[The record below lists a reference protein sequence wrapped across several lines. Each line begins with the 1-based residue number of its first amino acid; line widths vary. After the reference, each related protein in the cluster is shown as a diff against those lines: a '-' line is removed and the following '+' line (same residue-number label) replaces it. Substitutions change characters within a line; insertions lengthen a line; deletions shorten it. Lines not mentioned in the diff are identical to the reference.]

1 MDSKKDIYNLWVQYT
16 TKNEEIYFR
25 QFIQGFVGIWQ
36 KQLMLDFDNAPLWS
50 SISSDS
56 GPHLNRLPEELLPA
70 IEKFLIIARDKF
82 EKAGTENAQDEQEN
96 ETINEIQLL
105 VQCLII
111 ICRHF
116 ENINAII
123 KSSYIP
129 SCVAI
134 SNCIIYKL
142 VQGSTL
148 TAVQSQFIRC
158 FSNFVEVLYDPYLTW
173 RNFLRGEIA
182 DYGRLGYKISPMHA
196 ELVPFLYDSFQIK
209 KAGQHPELGR
219 DLIHILGAVIS
230 GSQVALV
237 DEPKQ
242 NINSYYLNNSVGEG
256 NANVH
261 NGLRAISPAT
271 VTVIMDIISKWESDG
286 NLRQLVLQCFS
297 MMVIILQKS
306 SPEQRQIDLLTVFQL
321 YMGAIQ
327 ALQETQHFQQPT
339 SPTESFELSLNDDN
353 YLDVGALNAIIG
365 TIENFLPEH
374 VNKPV
379 MCNAIFEA
387 KFLPNLVQIPE
398 QVKTWHIDHQ
408 LLGSTLVRSLH
419 KLCSSSEKIHY
430 NLMHT
435 NNINILFDGLTK
447 FGRPSRDLICDC
459 LYFAFDGSDAYSLNA
474 LIVKKLVEWIPS
486 IAEPEQNY
494 LSDVLLKKCS
504 ANLQSKYA
512 ICEQLMIKHIVDYC
526 FEDHNKLSAKCI
538 ISLLKLIEE
547 LAKHNIH
554 PTEFKCLL
562 RLLRIG
568 AKFEYRKQLIDA
580 ILRVSQYRL
589 SLGTIPNEYLDIQ
602 NNTNGIT
609 IPEIRKWDTAH
620 GFVFHSWIRL
630 DKEFEPM
637 SDEEINLQNYRRHL
651 FSLTTNCGTGYEFFI
666 QKNGNFVVSVITK
679 KEFFTATA
687 HATHLLDGRWHSITV
702 SVIPPKRLFS
712 YHQINVFVD
721 SVQKLGS
728 TMKYPA
734 FAELFHYCAIGAPYN
749 NVRKASHTSHQA
761 NSARMNATPSP
772 EMTPP
777 PVEKEEK
784 PRGGLFPSLM
794 EKTFFPGI
802 VSQVPSYFTLPA
814 RQSPA
819 SLDPSVKSYP
829 IGMQDL
835 VFGEAICLKGQ
846 LGCVLLADTSINL
859 KNLFESGPSIANVLA
874 TDMIESFDMA
884 SKFIF
889 CFSPSACFDGL
900 CLDLAPG
907 NQYNGHVAAN
917 ASNVLS
923 IQNAINGVG
932 GMMSLLPIL
941 DFVCQIPD
949 SDISTSDQLISL
961 TPVASPT
968 RDERFGDWEM
978 LQPNSLTESKIIQNP
993 IACFI
998 CLMRTFIHGNNLNK
1012 ENILKNDGIPI
1023 ISQLLQKCNP
1033 ALFDVNVLMS
1043 VQLLVESIQNEMPS
1057 ANMELLHV
1065 LYKDLVFNFRIWS
1078 RAQFQIIIGHIQYI
1092 SAIIK
1097 DDRKYFRKHFGAQF
1111 ILDVVQEFF
1120 AGTCTI
1126 PVQDARMIRDSLLR
1140 ILRYYISKEV
1150 NIKEISAI
1158 LTFLTTIKVEPVV
1171 VEIIE
1176 MLTTLIEGKHV
1187 KDQIFLL
1194 MYEPNMAEA
1203 LYTLFMDRHFG
1214 NEVHTRLLK
1223 FISGML
1229 NTKRISSKHKAA
1241 LRLYDSAIECNSLY
1255 PGLFSFML
1263 PFELEPEVILGLLD
1277 LNLCLDS
1284 EMGYAGA
1291 LCLIYHAN
1299 SASLPLKLEIARRLM
1314 TATFTKPKAP
1324 QMIARQ
1330 VGWQESI
1337 ARLLIKKPI
1346 ENRSL
1351 SEKEI
1356 EKGKILTDIEEIVKR
1371 ESESSIGAAV
1381 GPSDLI
1387 VFDDETMELK
1397 AQETPKSANSFMTE
1411 AASVI
1416 ENEIKELAD
1425 SVQEAVVDNITS
1437 SITSVYSA
1445 IRQKTSD
1452 IQDTLES
1459 LTMSFDEVSGRKK
1472 TSSSFSS
1479 SSDENVSLDESLAV
1493 SSMRDD
1499 TQSTRSADDLD
1510 SAASGREETG
1520 FKYSEDN
1527 EEENLVYLVSNILFT
1542 ILWRGVENSNDSWKE
1557 RGQVIACIN
1566 LIALN
1571 NELYCSH
1578 LNLRL
1583 RILEMGVQAALIDLG
1598 ENAQLVVTHQQNA
1611 AQLLRLAYDL
1621 VVLDPN
1627 EDDSKKCSTKLLD
1640 GVLSLLDI
1648 LMVFQQ
1654 SSSDDW
1660 SEMSHLSLGLLLK
1673 CSHNPNSDIVAM
1685 ATAKLHALLQNRV
1698 NPEPGEVGYLLFS
1711 LNQAISSAIEIGN
1724 SEQYSFLIPVLKAL
1738 LEKSRLVIGLTTN
1751 APDLPATSSGPIFFQ
1766 NFQMYCTTKQWTS
1779 FIEKKIKP
1787 LYTSYQKDLSNTL
1800 WEPLNTFWA
1809 ECYESCK
1816 FSSQRRA
1823 KLQMES
1829 RRKFQERIL
1838 IPCRIRQSEEL
1849 ARVNLHQT
1857 QRKAK
1862 DTHIERRWHI
1872 WKRFLYGPKGAWAS
1886 PCDEEEYWRLS
1897 HHENSVR
1904 MRLKLEPNLAHDPH
1918 TAASNMRDNT
1928 TSSSTSHN
1936 RRLSTELGSTIAPAV
1951 LGDESVDEDILL
1963 LEEELRN
1970 SMEPQ
1975 VPETSGKE
1983 KIVISQECELITLMT
1998 RVKGRLDLTTN
2009 QIVFSEIGSSRDDG
2023 QRLDFKFPIS
2033 QLRELHLRKFN
2044 LRRSALEMFL
2054 VDQTS
2059 YFLNFTTKTRNKI
2072 FTKIL
2077 SLQPPNI
2084 LYGSGRSPAELLK
2097 SSGLMQ
2103 KWVNREI
2110 SNFEYLMHL
2119 NTIAGRSYNDLSQ
2132 YPVFPWILADYT
2144 SDILDLNDPK
2154 SFRDLSKPVGVV
2166 NPKNEAEVRSKFDSF
2181 EDPSGMIP
2189 KFHYGTHYSNS
2200 AGVLHYLLRV
2210 EPFTSLHIELQSGR
2224 FDVADRQFHSIPQTW
2239 KLLMDNPNDVKEL
2252 IPEFFYFPEFLKNMN
2267 KFDLGILQQTKEPVD
2282 DVVLPP
2288 WAKSAEDFI
2297 AIHRRAL
2304 ESEYVSQN
2312 LHHWIDLIFGYKQK
2326 GPKAVEALNV
2336 FYYCSYEGAVDLD
2349 KITNPIERE
2358 AVEGMINN
2366 FGQTP
2371 SQLLREAHPKRLSQ
2385 DDLTMKLLKLELRKP
2400 DLTLILDRVNCIN
2413 CELTTDKDPI
2423 VYLSTPRSPPRS
2435 FLQTSPDMLISVT
2448 KSGILGCHSW
2458 MSFDKEKGFLLE
2470 IDATTSNLKN
2480 RKKLVGPF
2488 HPSIGLNS
2496 NLFAVSVD
2504 GKYLYAGGIWDNSVR
2519 IFNMVRGKV
2528 VASAIH
2534 HFDVVTCIAL
2544 DTCGSYLVTGSKDCT
2559 CVIWSISSVSSGGAS
2574 TTSNLQPNTA
2584 ALNQNLAGNV
2594 VGSANVVH
2602 LTNNLT
2608 PKPVHTLYGHDGPVS
2623 CVAIMT
2629 ELDVVVSGS
2638 VDGTVNVYTIKEGQ
2652 FVRTINPLGCTGS
2665 SIEISF
2671 VTLSY
2676 QGHIAFSALD
2686 DTSHSVHVFSIN
2698 GVNLGSKYVSGRV
2711 TGLTTA
2717 TDYLVVS
2724 DDAGDVTMS
2733 RLYGLKPIF
2742 DIPLHIP
2749 VQTIVSTG
2757 GSTHLLAPLRDGSLG
2772 VVGIMQPIAYK
2783 KHTVLTV

>member
-25 QFIQGFVGIWQ
+25 QFIQGFVHIWQ
-36 KQLMLDFDNAPLWS
+36 KQLLLEFDNVPHWET
-50 SISSDS
+50 ISPDS
-56 GPHLNRLPEELLPA
+56 GPHLNRLPDELLPA

-82 EKAGTENAQDEQEN
+82 EKGSSIDANDEQED
-96 ETINEIQLL
+96 ETVLEIQLL
-105 VQCLII
+105 IQCLTI

-116 ENINAII
+116 DNIATII
-123 KSSYIP
+123 KSSYIS
-129 SCVAI
+129 SCVVI
-134 SNCIIYKL
+134 SNAIINKL
-142 VQGSTL
+142 SHQTALST
-148 TAVQSQFIRC
+148 AQQQFIKC
-158 FSNFVEVLYDPYLTW
+158 FSNFLEVLYDPYFTW
-173 RNFLRGEIA
+173 RNFLRGDVA
-182 DYGRLGYKISPMHA
+182 DYSRLSYKITPLHA
-196 ELVPFLYDSFQIK
+196 EIVPFIYDCFQSK
-209 KAGQHPELGR
+209 NACNYPEIGK
-219 DLIHILGAVIS
+219 DFFHVLGAVIS
-230 GSQVALV
+230 GSQVAL
-237 DEPKQ
+237 EPVAKQ
-242 NINSYYLNNSVGEG
+242 NINSYYLNNSTGEG
-256 NANVH
+256 IENVH

-271 VTVIMDIISKWESDG
+271 VTIIMDIVSKWESDAS
-286 NLRQLVLQCFS
+286 LRQLVLQCFTL
-297 MMVIILQKS
+297 MAIILQKS
-306 SPEQRQIDLLTVFQL
+306 SPEQRQIDLLTIFQL
-321 YMGAIQ
+321 YVGAILTLLETEHF
-327 ALQETQHFQQPT
+327 LQKI
-339 SPTESFELSLNDDN
+339 SPTESFELSQSDN
-353 YLDVGALNAIIG
+353 NYVDVWALNAIVG
-365 TIENFLPEH
+365 TIEHFLPDY
-374 VNKPV
+374 VNKQV
-379 MCNAIFEA
+379 LCNAIFEA
-387 KFLPNLVQIPE
+387 KFLPTLVQIPE
-398 QVKTWHIDHQ
+398 RVKSWNIDQ
-408 LLGSTLVRSLH
+408 QPVGSTLVRSFH
-419 KLCSSSEKIHY
+419 KLCSSSEKIQY

-435 NNINILFDGLTK
+435 NNINILFDGLK
-447 FGRPSRDLICDC
+447 QFGKPSHDLICDC
-459 LYFAFDGSDAYSLNA
+459 LYFAFDGGDNRNLNA
-474 LIVKKLVEWIPS
+474 RIVSKLIEWIPTMG
-486 IAEPEQNY
+486 ETEQNY
-494 LSDVLLKKCS
+494 LSDVLLKKCTAS
-504 ANLQSKYA
+504 LQSKHS
-512 ICEQLMIKHIVDYC
+512 ICEQRMIKRIVLC
-526 FEDHNKLSAKCI
+526 CLEDQNRLSAKCSI
-538 ISLLKLIEE
+538 TLLKLIEE
-547 LAKHNIH
+547 LAKYSIL
-554 PTEFKCLL
+554 PIELKCLF
-562 RLLRIG
+562 RLLRSELN
-568 AKFEYRKQLIDA
+568 FEYRKHLVEV

-589 SLGTIPNEYLDIQ
+589 TLGTSPREYLDIQ
-602 NNTNGIT
+602 SNTNGIT

-620 GFVFHSWIRL
+620 GFVFHAWIRL
-630 DKEFEPM
+630 DKDIELF
-637 SDEEINLQNYRRHL
+637 SDDVEVNLQNYRRHL
-651 FSLTTNCGTGYEFFI
+651 FSLTTNFGTGYEFFI

-679 KEFFTATA
+679 KEFFTATVQS
-687 HATHLLDGRWHSITV
+687 THLLDGRWHSITV
-702 SVIPPKRLFS
+702 GVIPPKRLFS
-712 YHQINVFVD
+712 YHQINVYID

-749 NVRKASHTSHQA
+749 NVRKASHTSHQS
-761 NSARMNATPSP
+761 NFARMGSTSS
-772 EMTPP
+772 ETTPP

-784 PRGGLFPSLM
+784 VREGLFPNLIQRS
-794 EKTFFPGI
+794 FFPGI

-814 RQSPA
+814 RPSQS

-846 LGCVLLADTSINL
+846 LDSILLADTNINL
-859 KNLFESGPSIANVLA
+859 KSLFEAGPSIASVLA

-884 SKFIF
+884 SKFVF
-889 CFSPSACFDGL
+889 CFSPRACYDGL

-907 NQYNGHVAAN
+907 NQYNGHVVAN
-917 ASNVLS
+917 VSNILS
-923 IQNAINGVG
+923 VQNALNGVG

-941 DFVCQIPD
+941 DYISQIPA
-949 SDISTSDQLISL
+949 SDIPSSDELISL

-968 RDERFGDWEM
+968 REDNFGDWEM
-978 LQPNSLTESKIIQNP
+978 LQSNSLTESKIIQNP

-998 CLMRTFIHGNNLNK
+998 CLIRNFIHGNDLNK
-1012 ENILKNDGIPI
+1012 ESILKNEAISI
-1023 ISQLLQKCNP
+1023 ISQLLQNCNE
-1033 ALFDVNVLMS
+1033 ALFDVNVLMAA
-1043 VQLLVESIQNEMPS
+1043 QLLIESIQNEMPS
-1057 ANMELLHV
+1057 ANTELLHV
-1065 LYKDLVFNFRIWS
+1065 LYKDLVFNFRIWA
-1078 RAQFQIIIGHIQYI
+1078 RAPFQIVIGHIQYI

-1097 DDRKYFRKHFGAQF
+1097 DDRKYFRKHFGSQF
-1111 ILDVVQEFF
+1111 MLDVIQEFF
-1120 AGTCTI
+1120 AGTCTLSA
-1126 PVQDARMIRDSLLR
+1126 QDAKMVRDSLLR
-1140 ILRYYISKEV
+1140 ILRYYIQKEV
-1150 NIKEISAI
+1150 NIKEISAL

-1171 VEIIE
+1171 VEILE
-1176 MLTTLIEGKHV
+1176 MLTSLIESKHA

-1203 LYTLFMDRHFG
+1203 LYTLFIDRHFG
-1214 NEVHTRLLK
+1214 CEVHKRLLK
-1223 FISGML
+1223 FIGCML

-1241 LRLYDSAIECNSLY
+1241 LRLYDSSIECNSLY
-1255 PGLFSFML
+1255 PGLFSFMI
-1263 PFELEPEVILGLLD
+1263 PFDLQSEVILGLLD
-1277 LNLCLDS
+1277 LNLSQDT

-1299 SASLPLKLEIARRLM
+1299 LSSLTLKLEIARRLM
-1314 TATFTKPKAP
+1314 TSTFTKSKAP

-1351 SEKEI
+1351 SEKEK
-1356 EKGKILTDIEEIVKR
+1356 EKGKILTDIEEFVKR
-1371 ESESSIGAAV
+1371 ESESSAGGAQN
-1381 GPSDLI
+1381 DLMI
-1387 VFDDETMELK
+1387 FDDETMELK
-1397 AQETPKSANSFMTE
+1397 APETPKHSNSFMTD
-1411 AASVI
+1411 AASAL
-1416 ENEIKELAD
+1416 EHEFKGLAD
-1425 SVQEAVVDNITS
+1425 SVQEVVKDNIAS

-1459 LTMSFDEVSGRKK
+1459 LTLSFEDASGRKK
-1472 TSSSFSS
+1472 STLSLSS
-1479 SSDENVSLDESLAV
+1479 SSEENISLDESLAV
-1493 SSMRDD
+1493 SSVRDD
-1499 TQSTRSADDLD
+1499 THSTKSADDLD
-1510 SAASGREETG
+1510 SVAAGDASS
-1520 FKYSEDN
+1520 KCAEDN
-1527 EEENLVYLVSNILFT
+1527 DEENLVYLVSNILFT

-1557 RGQVIACIN
+1557 RGQVMACIN

-1578 LNLRL
+1578 LSLRL
-1583 RILEMGVQAALIDLG
+1583 RILEMGVQAALIDLS
-1598 ENAQLVVTHQQNA
+1598 ENAQLVITHQQNA

-1627 EDDSKKCSTKLLD
+1627 EDDTKKCSTKLLD

-1660 SEMSHLSLGLLLK
+1660 TEMSHLCLGLLLK
-1673 CSHNPNSDIVAM
+1673 CSNNPNSGIVAM

-1698 NPEPGEVGYLLFS
+1698 NQEPSEAGYLLYS
-1711 LNQAISSAIEIGN
+1711 LNQAISSAIEVGD

-1738 LEKSRLVIGLTTN
+1738 LEKSRLVIGLTTS
-1751 APDLPATSSGPIFFQ
+1751 APDLPATSSGPVFFQ
-1766 NFQMYCTTKQWTS
+1766 DFQMYCTSKQWTS

-1787 LYTSYQKDLSNTL
+1787 LYTSYQRDLSNTL

-1849 ARVNLHQT
+1849 ARVNVQQT
-1857 QRKAK
+1857 QRRAK
-1862 DTHIERRWHI
+1862 DAHVDRRWQI
-1872 WKRFLYGPKGAWAS
+1872 LKRFLYGPKGAWS
-1886 PCDEEEYWRLS
+1886 KLSTEEEFWRLS
-1897 HHENSVR
+1897 HHENGVR
-1904 MRLKLEPNLAHDPH
+1904 MRLKLEPDFNHDPH

-1928 TSSSTSHN
+1928 TSHSQSC
-1936 RRLSTELGSTIAPAV
+1936 RLSTELGSTFAPAAV
-1951 LGDESVDEDILL
+1951 GDENVDEDILL
-1963 LEEELRN
+1963 LEEEMRN
-1970 SMEPQ
+1970 SLEPQ

-2009 QIVFSEIGSSRDDG
+2009 QIMFSEIGPIRDDG
-2023 QRLDFKFPIS
+2023 QRNDFKFPIG

-2084 LYGSGRSPAELLK
+2084 LYGSGRSPAELLR
-2097 SSGLMQ
+2097 SSGLTQ

-2154 SFRDLSKPVGVV
+2154 SFRDLSKPIGVV
-2166 NPKNEAEVRSKFDSF
+2166 NPKNEAEVRSKFESF

-2189 KFHYGTHYSNS
+2189 KFHFGTHYSNS
-2200 AGVLHYLLRV
+2200 AGVLHYLIRV

-2252 IPEFFYFPEFLKNMN
+2252 IPEFFYFPEFLKNLN
-2267 KFDLGILQQTKEPVD
+2267 KFDLGILQTTKERVD

-2288 WAKSAEDFI
+2288 WAKSSEDFI

-2304 ESEYVSQN
+2304 ESEHVSQN

-2371 SQLLREAHPKRLSQ
+2371 SQLLREPHPRRLSQ
-2385 DDLTMKLLKLELRKP
+2385 DDLTMKLLKLELKKP

-2413 CELTTDKDPI
+2413 CELSFDKDPVI
-2423 VYLSTPRSPPRS
+2423 YLSTPRSPPRS

-2448 KSGILGCHSW
+2448 KSGILGCNSW
-2458 MSFDKEKGFLLE
+2458 LSFDKEKGFLLE

-2480 RKKLVGPF
+2480 RKKLIGPF
-2488 HPSIGLNS
+2488 HPSINLNS

-2519 IFNMVRGKV
+2519 IFNMARGKV
-2528 VASAIH
+2528 VASAVH
-2534 HFDVVTCIAL
+2534 HFDVVTCVAL
-2544 DTCGSYLVTGSKDCT
+2544 DSCGSYLVTGSKDST
-2559 CVIWSISSVSSGGAS
+2559 CVIWSISNGS
-2574 TTSNLQPNTA
+2574 TTGAASASNLQPNTA

-2594 VGSANVVH
+2594 VGSSNVMH

-2608 PKPVHTLYGHDGPVS
+2608 PKPVHTLYGHDDAVS
-2623 CVAIMT
+2623 CVSIMT

-2638 VDGTVNVYTIKEGQ
+2638 LDGTVNVYTIKEGQ
-2652 FVRTINPLGCTGS
+2652 FMRTINPIGCTGMN
-2665 SIEISF
+2665 IEISF
-2671 VTLSY
+2671 ITLSY

-2698 GVNLGSKYVSGRV
+2698 GVSLGSKYVSGRV

-2724 DDAGDVTMS
+2724 DDAGDLTMS

-2749 VQTIVSTG
+2749 TQTIVATG
-2757 GSTHLLAPLRDGSLG
+2757 GNTHLLAPLRDGSLA
-2772 VVGIMQPIAYK
+2772 VIGIMQPIAYK
-2783 KHTVLTV
+2783 KHSVLNV

>member
-1 MDSKKDIYNLWVQYT
+1 MDSKKDIYNLWIQYT

-25 QFIQGFVGIWQ
+25 QFIQGFVSIWQ
-36 KQLMLDFDNAPLWS
+36 NQLLLDFDNIPPWS
-50 SISSDS
+50 SIAPDS

-82 EKAGTENAQDEQEN
+82 ERASGDDTN
-96 ETINEIQLL
+96 EEKDNEAIDEIQLL
-105 VQCLII
+105 VRCLTI

-116 ENINAII
+116 DNIGTII
-123 KSSYIP
+123 KSSYIS

-134 SNCIIYKL
+134 SNSIIDKL
-142 VQGSTL
+142 NVSPSVSTAQIL
-148 TAVQSQFIRC
+148 FLECFSQFL
-158 FSNFVEVLYDPYLTW
+158 EVLYDPYFTW
-173 RNFLRGEIA
+173 RNFLRGDVA
-182 DYGRLGYKISPMHA
+182 DYAKLAYKISPMHA
-196 ELVPFLYDSFQIK
+196 EIVPFIYDCFQTKQISR
-209 KAGQHPELGR
+209 HPEIGKH
-219 DLIHILGAVIS
+219 LIHILGAVIS
-230 GSQVALV
+230 GSQVALIS
-237 DEPKQ
+237 ETNQ
-242 NINSYYLNNSVGEG
+242 NINSYHLNYPSGEG
-256 NANVH
+256 SANVD

-271 VTVIMDIISKWESDG
+271 VTIIMDILSKWESDS

-297 MMVIILQKS
+297 MMAIILQKS
-306 SPEQRQIDLLTVFQL
+306 SPEQRQIDLLTIFQL
-321 YMGAIQ
+321 YLGAVHT
-327 ALQETQHFQQPT
+327 LLETDHFMQKS
-339 SPTESFELSLNDDN
+339 SPAESFEVSPNDDN
-353 YLDVGALNAIIG
+353 YIDVNALNAIIG
-365 TIENFLPEH
+365 IIEHFLPAH
-374 VNKPV
+374 VNKHV
-379 MCNAIFEA
+379 LCNAMFEA
-387 KFLPNLVQIPE
+387 KFIPSLVQIPE
-398 QVKTWHIDHQ
+398 RVKSWHIDHQ
-408 LLGSTLVRSLH
+408 TLGSTLVRNFH
-419 KLCSSSEKIHY
+419 KLCSCSEKIHY

-435 NNINILFDGLTK
+435 NNINVLFDGLK
-447 FGRPSRDLICDC
+447 LFGRPSHDLVCDC
-459 LYFAFDGSDAYSLNA
+459 LYFAFEGGDYHSLNA
-474 LIVKKLVEWIPS
+474 RIVTKLVQWIPAM
-486 IAEPEQNY
+486 AESEQNY
-494 LSDVLLKKCS
+494 TSDVLLKKCS
-504 ANLQSKYA
+504 ASVQNKHA
-512 ICEQLMIKHIVDYC
+512 ISEQRMIKCIVDSC
-526 FEDHNKLSAKCI
+526 LTDQNRLTSKCSI
-538 ISLLKLIEE
+538 NLLKLIEE
-547 LAKHNIH
+547 LAKHSIH
-554 PTEFKCLL
+554 PIELKCLL
-562 RLLRIG
+562 RLLRIEVN
-568 AKFEYRKQLIDA
+568 FEYRKQLLEV

-589 SLGTIPNEYLDIQ
+589 SLGVTPVEYLDIQ
-602 NNTNGIT
+602 GNTNGIT

-620 GFVFHSWIRL
+620 GFVFHAWVRL
-630 DKEFEPM
+630 DKDVEHY
-637 SDEEINLQNYRRHL
+637 SDEEGINLQNYRRHL
-651 FSLTTNCGTGYEFFI
+651 FSLTTNFGTGYEFFV

-687 HATHLLDGRWHSITV
+687 QSTHLLDGRWHSITV

-712 YHQINVFVD
+712 YHQINVYID

-734 FAELFHYCAIGAPYN
+734 FAEVFYYCAIGAPYN
-749 NVRKASHTSHQA
+749 NVRKVSHTSHHSNA
-761 NSARMNATPSP
+761 ARMTSSP
-772 EMTPP
+772 ESTPP
-777 PVEKEEK
+777 PVEKDEK
-784 PRGGLFPSLM
+784 PRSGLFPSLM

-802 VSQVPSYFTLPA
+802 VSQVPNYFTLPA
-814 RQSPA
+814 RQSPS

-846 LGCVLLADTSINL
+846 LGSVLLADTNINL
-859 KNLFESGPSIANVLA
+859 KSLFEAGPSIANVLA

-884 SKFIF
+884 SKFVF
-889 CFSPSACFDGL
+889 CFSPSACYDGL

-907 NQYNGHVAAN
+907 NQYNGHVVAN
-917 ASNVLS
+917 VSSILS

-932 GMMSLLPIL
+932 GMMALLPIL
-941 DFVCQIPD
+941 DNICKIPAC
-949 SDISTSDQLISL
+949 DIPTSDELLPL

-968 RDERFGDWEM
+968 REDHFGDWEM
-978 LQPNSLTESKIIQNP
+978 LQPNSLTENKIIQNP

-998 CLMRTFIHGNNLNK
+998 CLVRNFMHGNDLNK
-1012 ENILKNDGIPI
+1012 ESILKNEGISLV
-1023 ISQLLQKCNP
+1023 SQLLQTCNE
-1033 ALFDVNVLMS
+1033 AWFDVNVLMA
-1043 VQLLVESIQNEMPS
+1043 VQLLIESIQNEMPS
-1057 ANMELLHV
+1057 ANMDLLHV

-1078 RAQFQIIIGHIQYI
+1078 RAPFQIVIGHIQYI

-1097 DDRKYFRKHFGAQF
+1097 DDRKYFRKHFGTQF
-1111 ILDVVQEFF
+1111 LLDVIQEFF
-1120 AGTCTI
+1120 AANCNL
-1126 PVQDARMIRDSLLR
+1126 PLQDAKMVRDSLLR
-1140 ILRYYISKEV
+1140 ILRYYLQKEV
-1150 NIKEISAI
+1150 NIKEISAL
-1158 LTFLTTIKVEPVV
+1158 LTFLTTVKSEPVV

-1176 MLTTLIEGKHV
+1176 MLTQLIEGKHV

-1194 MYEPNMAEA
+1194 MYEPHMAEA
-1203 LYTLFMDRHFG
+1203 LYSLFTDRHFG
-1214 NEVHTRLLK
+1214 TEVHTRLLK

-1241 LRLYDSAIECNSLY
+1241 LRLYESSIECNSLY
-1255 PGLFSFML
+1255 PGLFSFMI
-1263 PFELEPEVILGLLD
+1263 PFDLEPDVILGLLD

-1299 SASLPLKLEIARRLM
+1299 LASLSLKLEIARRLM
-1314 TATFTKPKAP
+1314 TSTFTKSKAP
-1324 QMIARQ
+1324 QMIAKQ

-1337 ARLLIKKPI
+1337 ARLLIKKPV

-1351 SEKEI
+1351 SEKEK
-1356 EKGKILTDIEEIVKR
+1356 EKGLILTDIEEIVKR
-1371 ESESSIGAAV
+1371 ESESSIGN
-1381 GPSDLI
+1381 GQNDLI

-1397 AQETPKSANSFMTE
+1397 AQETSKQPNSFMTE
-1411 AASVI
+1411 AATVI

-1459 LTMSFDEVSGRKK
+1459 LTLSFEEASGRKK
-1472 TSSSFSS
+1472 NSSSFSS
-1479 SSDENVSLDESLAV
+1479 SSDENASFDESLAV
-1493 SSMRDD
+1493 SSVRDD
-1499 TQSTRSADDLD
+1499 TQSTRSVDDLD
-1510 SAASGREETG
+1510 SSVAAGTDDP
-1520 FKYSEDN
+1520 KLKCSEDN
-1527 EEENLVYLVSNILFT
+1527 DEENLVYLVSNILFT

-1557 RGQVIACIN
+1557 RGQVMACIN

-1578 LNLRL
+1578 LSLRL

-1598 ENAQLVVTHQQNA
+1598 ENAQLAVTHQQNA

-1660 SEMSHLSLGLLLK
+1660 SEMSHVCLGLLLK

-1685 ATAKLHALLQNRV
+1685 ATAKLHGLLQNRV
-1698 NPEPGEVGYLLFS
+1698 NQDPAEIGYLLYS
-1711 LNQAISSAIEIGN
+1711 LNQAISSAIEVGN

-1738 LEKSRLVIGLTTN
+1738 LEKSRMVIGLTTS
-1751 APDLPATSSGPIFFQ
+1751 APDLPSTSSGPIFFQ
-1766 NFQMYCTTKQWTS
+1766 NFQMYCVSKQWTT

-1787 LYTSYQKDLSNTL
+1787 LYSTYQKDLSNSL

-1829 RRKFQERIL
+1829 RRKFQEKIL

-1849 ARVNLHQT
+1849 ARITVQQT

-1862 DTHIERRWHI
+1862 DAHIDRRWQML
-1872 WKRFLYGPKGAWAS
+1872 KRFLYGPKGAWAKLS
-1886 PCDEEEYWRLS
+1886 SEEEYWRLS
-1897 HHENSVR
+1897 HHENNVR
-1904 MRLKLEPNLAHDPH
+1904 MRLKLEPDLNHDPH

-1928 TSSSTSHN
+1928 TSTSQTQ
-1936 RRLSTELGSTIAPAV
+1936 RLSAELSSTIAPAA
-1951 LGDESVDEDILL
+1951 LGDESVDDDILL
-1963 LEEELRN
+1963 LEEEMRN
-1970 SMEPQ
+1970 NVEPQ

-2009 QIVFSEIGSSRDDG
+2009 QIVFSEISAIRDDG
-2023 QRLDFKFPIS
+2023 QRHDFKFPIS

-2054 VDQTS
+2054 IDQTS

-2084 LYGSGRSPAELLK
+2084 LYGSGRSPAELLR
-2097 SSGLMQ
+2097 SSGLTQ

-2144 SDILDLNDPK
+2144 SDILDLTDPK
-2154 SFRDLSKPVGVV
+2154 SFRDLSKPIGVV
-2166 NPKNEAEVRSKFDSF
+2166 NPKNEIEVRNKYESF

-2200 AGVLHYLLRV
+2200 AGVLHYLIRV

-2252 IPEFFYFPEFLKNMN
+2252 IPEFFYFPEFLKNLN
-2267 KFDLGILQQTKEPVD
+2267 QFDLGILQQTKERVD
-2282 DVVLPP
+2282 NVVLPP

-2312 LHHWIDLIFGYKQK
+2312 LHHWIDLIFGCKQK
-2326 GPKAVEALNV
+2326 GAKAVEALNV

-2349 KITNPIERE
+2349 KITNPVERE

-2371 SQLLREAHPKRLSQ
+2371 SQLLREHHPKRLSQ
-2385 DDLTMKLLKLELRKP
+2385 DELTMKLLKLELKKP
-2400 DLTLILDRVNCIN
+2400 DLTLILDRVNSVN
-2413 CELTTDKDPI
+2413 CELSTDKDP
-2423 VYLSTPRSPPRS
+2423 VMYLSTPRSPPRS

-2448 KSGILGCHSW
+2448 KNGILGCHSW

-2480 RKKLVGPF
+2480 RKKLIGPF
-2488 HPSIGLNS
+2488 HPSINLNS

-2519 IFNMVRGKV
+2519 MFNMARGKV

-2534 HFDVVTCIAL
+2534 HFDVVTCVAL

-2559 CVIWSISSVSSGGAS
+2559 CIIWSISNGSTSGAS
-2574 TTSNLQPNTA
+2574 SASNLQPNTA

-2629 ELDVVVSGS
+2629 ELDIVASGS
-2638 VDGTVNVYTIKEGQ
+2638 LDGTVNVYTVKEGQ
-2652 FVRTINPLGCTGS
+2652 FVRTINPIGCTGS
-2665 SIEISF
+2665 IIEISF
-2671 VTLSY
+2671 ITLSY

-2711 TGLTTA
+2711 TGLSTA

-2724 DDAGDVTMS
+2724 DDAGDLTMS

-2749 VQTIVSTG
+2749 TQTIVATG
-2757 GSTHLLAPLRDGSLG
+2757 GNTHLLAPLRDGSLA
-2772 VVGIMQPIAYK
+2772 VIGIMQPIAYK
-2783 KHTVLTV
+2783 KHAVLNV